1 MRKWSMRISTDETI
15 SCKSLI
21 PRFTYLYKTG
31 SVTIRTVEAGL
42 KVSTLY
48 GKLIAV
54 AGEAEECIILD
65 RVGLKFLSLFK
76 TDNHFLHNYKYFCV
90 VHRLKN

>member
-1 MRKWSMRISTDETI
+1 MRKWAMRVSIDETI

-31 SVTIRTVEAGL
+31 SMTIRTLEAGL

-48 GKLIAV
+48 EKLIAV
-54 AGEAEECIILD
+54 AGEAEEYKILD
-65 RVGLKFLSLFK
+65 R
-76 TDNHFLHNYKYFCV
+76 
-90 VHRLKN
+90 